1 MVADPVHC
9 FDVGQRNPRRVLRQ
23 GEGHVVVA
31 ERCRHDVSRFTIGQ
45 CDRGV
50 GVAQAVERD
59 VGNTDVLVV
68 AAKPLS
74 ERVRPGRAPVGERDD
89 KN

>member
-1 MVADPVHC
+1 M
-9 FDVGQRNPRRVLRQ
+9 
-23 GEGHVVVA
+23 A

-45 CDRGV
+45 RDRGV
-50 GVAQAVERD
+50 GVAQAMERD
-59 VGNTDVLVV
+59 VRNTDVLAVTE
-68 AAKPLS
+68 KPLS